1 MVITGVSKTVV
12 PREARE
18 KQIRSPLR
26 KDEQLQWPCGEIPL
40 CEPAGGLIDMFVKEY
55 SKVKLTLQSMMD
67 VLGPVKKSKDSLKMQ
82 YRY

>member
-1 MVITGVSKTVV
+1 MILRGPPQDQLVSLVITGVSKTVV

-40 CEPAGGLIDMFVKEY
+40 CEPAGGLIDMFVKE
-55 SKVKLTLQSMMD
+55 
-67 VLGPVKKSKDSLKMQ
+67 
-82 YRY
+82 